1 MCIVH
6 FNQFPT
12 ELFLI
17 LKSKS
22 FNFFKGTVS
31 VISREK
37 DGNAKL
43 KMVPFKAFWS
53 SKNFLGMFLLQKTY

>member
-43 KMVPFKAFWS
+43 KMVPLKLS
-53 SKNFLGMFLLQKTY
+53 GQVRIT